1 MKDTDL
7 QLACVLLFTQIYD
20 DIRKIVREEV
30 RAALNDLHESEDV
43 NK

>member
-7 QLACVLLFTQIYD
+7 QLACILLFTQIYD

-30 RAALNDLHESEDV
+30 RAALSDLHEGENV
-43 NK
+43 NE